1 LIEMSLQPSTR
12 RFPVRPVSSLAA
24 LAAVRESFVEWLAG
38 VTASE
43 DRIEDLS
50 VVISELGA
58 NAVRG
63 TPEGAEAATVSAW
76 VDDGRIVLEVANRV
90 EDLAVPDVDWDLED
104 PLRTGGR
111 GLLLVSAFVDDVH
124 VDVDGDV
131 LVIRCTTRV

>member
-1 LIEMSLQPSTR
+1 MSLQPSTR

-38 VTASE
+38 VTPSE

-63 TPEGAEAATVSAW
+63 TPDGAEAATVSAW
-76 VDDGRIVLEVANRV
+76 VDDDHIVLEVANRV
-90 EDLAVPDVDWDLED
+90 EARAVPEE
-104 PLRTGGR
+104 RK
-111 GLLLVSAFVDDVH
+111 S
-124 VDVDGDV
+124 DG
-131 LVIRCTTRV
+131 